1 MGCKY
6 NQKTA
11 LTTSV
16 FIKIELFVPLQN
28 KALSIPKTIGRAVE
42 KK

>member
-16 FIKIELFVPLQN
+16 FIKIELFVPLRLEAMRN
-28 KALSIPKTIGRAVE
+28 ELRAIV
-42 KK
+42 